1 MEFYHSTT
9 EEARNAILKNNKI
22 QITHYD
28 MLKYI
33 DAVLPELKAGVKIK
47 LPSSI
52 RGMRSVPYLGEGIY
66 CFNDIEGANE
76 YTPEHDAV
84 VKIECADKEILNL
97 DANDFLEK
105 LYYFLRFEF
114 DEFLES
120 KWFTDETIAQYQ
132 VLKKQAINY
141 VLDLDDGYAEEIPE
155 MYAVFLF
162 LIFDLQQKKCPDIVV
177 KKFEEFEYPYFA
189 IKNEKIIE
197 KVS

>member
-9 EEARNAILKNNKI
+9 EEARDAILKNNKI
-22 QITHYD
+22 QITHYN
-28 MLKYI
+28 MVNYI
-33 DAVLPELKAGVKIK
+33 DAVLPELKAGGKIK

-66 CFNDIEGANE
+66 CFDDLEGADE

-84 VKIECADKEILNL
+84 VKIECTDKEILNL
-97 DANDFLEK
+97 DATDFLEK
-105 LYYFLRFEF
+105 LFYFLKFEF

-120 KWFTDETIAQYQ
+120 KWFSDETKAEYK

-141 VLDLDDGYAEEIPE
+141 VLDLDDGDAEEIPE
-155 MYAVFLF
+155 MNAVFLF
-162 LIFDLQQKKCPDIVV
+162 LIFDLQQKRCPDIVV